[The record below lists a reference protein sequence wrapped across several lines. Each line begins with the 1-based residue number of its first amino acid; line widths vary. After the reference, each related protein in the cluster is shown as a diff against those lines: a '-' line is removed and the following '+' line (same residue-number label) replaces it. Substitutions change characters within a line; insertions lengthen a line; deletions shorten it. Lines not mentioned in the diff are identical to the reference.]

1 MQQNIGSHFPLLP
14 LLLGSKRINGC
25 SYNPLC
31 QVFISAGKALIGPW
45 MHLSLFNAQLTLRY
59 DSLLLIVGRLDCA
72 VTEHL

>member
-1 MQQNIGSHFPLLP
+1 MTSSFSNAPLHKPLHVHVKFMQQNIGSHFPLLP

-45 MHLSLFNAQLTLRY
+45 MHSLSLMY
-59 DSLLLIVGRLDCA
+59 SSL
-72 VTEHL
+72 